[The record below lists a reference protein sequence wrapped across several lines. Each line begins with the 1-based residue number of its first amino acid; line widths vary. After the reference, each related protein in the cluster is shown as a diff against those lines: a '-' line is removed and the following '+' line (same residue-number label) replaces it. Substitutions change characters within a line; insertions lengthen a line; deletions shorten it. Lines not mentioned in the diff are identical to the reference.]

1 MIIPMNTVDQ
11 EAAAKD
17 AEAVFEQEIDTLEQ
31 AIFDLQWTPPKG
43 DSGKVVADT
52 IESPF
57 IREYKGIIVTDEHWK
72 RIIADI
78 KAAGYFVYKKWY
90 HNSYFG
96 YTKLYSVLLTKV
108 RLTNSQRID
117 LRYQEDWSRPWGP
130 GGEQWRAEAA

>member
-31 AIFDLQWTPPKG
+31 AIFDLQWTPHKG

>member
-11 EAAAKD
+11 EAAAK
-17 AEAVFEQEIDTLEQ
+17 ASEAVFEQEIDTLEQ
-31 AIFDLQWTPPKG
+31 AIFDMQWTPHKG

-78 KAAGYFVYKKWY
+78 KTAGYFVYKKWY

>member
-11 EAAAKD
+11 EAAAK
-17 AEAVFEQEIDTLEQ
+17 ASEAVFEQEIDTLEQ
-31 AIFDLQWTPPKG
+31 AIFDMQWTPHKG
-43 DSGKVVADT
+43 DSGKVVTDT